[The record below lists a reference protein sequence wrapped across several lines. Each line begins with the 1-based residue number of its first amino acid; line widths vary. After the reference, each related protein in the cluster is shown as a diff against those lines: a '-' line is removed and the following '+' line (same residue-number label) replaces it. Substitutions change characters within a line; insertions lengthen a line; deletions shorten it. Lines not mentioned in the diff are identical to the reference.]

1 MIKKI
6 QKGAKLKQ
14 LVFFFFLKRGLWIDA
29 EVCIVVNKIET
40 ISTILSFYYNPN
52 NTKVSRKQER
62 DLKSWPHST
71 TKIGNS

>member
-40 ISTILSFYYNPN
+40 ISTILSFYYKPKQYQSFEK
-52 NTKVSRKQER
+52 TRKR
-62 DLKSWPHST
+62 FKKLATFDY
-71 TKIGNS
+71 